1 MVPLV
6 MPIATGLAEA
16 KGLDPSAFLNAVL
29 ICVSAVLGGAVF
41 GDHASPISDTTILS
55 STGASCPHLEHVAT
69 QMPYAVFVAVC
80 SLIGFFVGGLFM
92 NIGICWLGFAVVMA
106 LGFIFLP
113 KLMKTE

>member
-1 MVPLV
+1 
-6 MPIATGLAEA
+6 
-16 KGLDPSAFLNAVL
+16 
-29 ICVSAVLGGAVF
+29 
-41 GDHASPISDTTILS
+41 
-55 STGASCPHLEHVAT
+55 
-69 QMPYAVFVAVC
+69 MPYAVFVAVC